1 MARRSVQV
9 TQKRILSAEE
19 REELLRD
26 CWYYHD
32 ARWYAEVAHSIGHEV
47 ANRLNARAA
56 RSLGKAEMR
65 RLVARLG
72 VQRPSTIEELV
83 SLLETARDVFLPP
96 PLMKIHFHVVDDSS
110 YEMEVE
116 ECFVARNAVKTR
128 MARHHVCAVPD
139 RIVGWHEALGVPL
152 RRRSPARS
160 CTLVRGLGCRPRFEV
175 MWTKVGRDGTGGG

>member
-1 MARRSVQV
+1 MA
-9 TQKRILSAEE
+9 KRNAPAIDKKVLSAEE

-32 ARWYAEVAHSIGHEV
+32 ARWYSEVAHSIGHEV

-56 RSLGKAEMR
+56 RSVGKTEMQ

-72 VQRPSTIEELV
+72 VQRPSSIEELV

-96 PLMKIHFHVVDDSS
+96 PLMRVHFHIVDDSS

-128 MARHHVCAVPD
+128 MARHQVCAVPD
-139 RIVGWHEALGVPL
+139 RIIGWHEALGVPL
-152 RRRSPARS
+152 RRRSRARS

-175 MWTKVGRDGTGGG
+175 MWAKVGRDGAGGG